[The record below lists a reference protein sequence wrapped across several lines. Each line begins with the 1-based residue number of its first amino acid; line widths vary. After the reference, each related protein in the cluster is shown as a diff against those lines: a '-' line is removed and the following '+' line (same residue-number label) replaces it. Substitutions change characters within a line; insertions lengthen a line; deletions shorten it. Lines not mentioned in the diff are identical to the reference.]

1 VKKTKKS
8 NLIRATFPKVRR
20 YTKDGKVYYHILA
33 RSKKLGIN
41 EHATRASKK
50 EALDYA
56 QEIADRVALG
66 ESMTKDEQRL
76 YMHYREQFKKFS
88 TEIER
93 VLAEKLARL
102 QTNEDEG
109 EQKIVLTSVA
119 IDEYE
124 KEKLTKKF
132 YDYRKETL
140 REVKGTAK
148 AVRENWGNLP
158 LFRIK
163 ESAVEKFIETRKAKN
178 GGPPTKVTKRNW
190 KVRISAFFNWCIKK
204 NYCQANPTARLIYK
218 ARPGD
223 IQIISLDEVK
233 LMLKIVQENERY
245 KGLINYIAIG
255 FFAGLRPEELGRLE
269 WENIRIEGEQPTIFV
284 PYDTSK
290 VGASR
295 SVAIYDTLYRFLKKY
310 ENEAIRGPNF
320 TKLFGE
326 VKMKLGYALRK
337 QPGRRWIPDG
347 IRHTFASMH
356 VAKYRNEEELATMM
370 GNSVDV
376 IRDHYKKTLDPLLAE
391 EFWKIKPLEDVDA
404 KPELIEEKIETNE
417 K

>member
-1 VKKTKKS
+1 MKKKKKS
-8 NLIRATFPKVRR
+8 NLIRASFPKVRR
-20 YTKDGKVYYHILA
+20 YTKDGKDYYHILA

-163 ESAVEKFIETRKAKN
+163 ESSVEKFIETRKAKN
-178 GGPPTKVTKRNW
+178 GGPPTKMTKRNW
-190 KVRISAFFNWCIKK
+190 KVRISAFFNWCIHK

-218 ARPGD
+218 AKPGD
-223 IQIISLDEVK
+223 IQIVSLDEVK

-295 SVAIYDTLYRFLKKY
+295 SVAIYDTLTVF
-310 ENEAIRGPNF
+310 
-320 TKLFGE
+320 
-326 VKMKLGYALRK
+326 
-337 QPGRRWIPDG
+337 
-347 IRHTFASMH
+347 
-356 VAKYRNEEELATMM
+356 
-370 GNSVDV
+370 
-376 IRDHYKKTLDPLLAE
+376 
-391 EFWKIKPLEDVDA
+391 
-404 KPELIEEKIETNE
+404 
-417 K
+417 